1 MKKVMIVDD
10 EIMIRL
16 GMKTII
22 EWEKYGYEVVADAQN
37 GRDALDKIAIY
48 HPDVIFTDL
57 VMDVMNGLELIETCR
72 TQYPDI
78 IFVVISNYND
88 FENVR
93 KAMKLGAFDYLLK
106 LTIKEEAVKTILEE
120 ISKQFPAESKQ
131 SLEMGR
137 VIRKNQHA
145 IKNRIIHMLEE
156 KTYMSLDEVQQEL
169 SLIDFSV
176 CLRKPF
182 VLLQFSI
189 DDYYAQARSGQIPD
203 IHLLHFAMENII
215 TELLCNDYEAEGF
228 RYNEHE
234 LIYMIQA
241 SADDDYIL
249 VYEKIRSKFEII
261 KEHLKN
267 YLNIEVTGVLSQK
280 YESAEK
286 IDLAIKENKKVLN
299 QRLPSE
305 CGVLHMYNDG
315 SRKEIRMI
323 KEYIYDHYAED
334 INVEMAA
341 KEVNMSRSYF
351 SYLFKA
357 HMNMGF
363 TDYVN
368 KVRISKACEML
379 RNPNIRIQEV
389 ANAVGI
395 TNYNYFSILFK
406 KTVGCSPNKYRER
419 VIGQK

>member
-1 MKKVMIVDD
+1 MKRVMIVDD

-37 GRDALDKIAIY
+37 GRDALDKIEIY

-57 VMDVMNGLELIETCR
+57 VMDVMDGLELIEICR

-120 ISKQFPAESKQ
+120 ISKQFPAEYKHN
-131 SLEMGR
+131 LEMGR
-137 VIRKNQHA
+137 IIRKNQHA

-176 CLRKPF
+176 CLSKPF

-189 DDYYAQARSGQIPD
+189 DDYYAQARNGQIPD
-203 IHLLHFAMENII
+203 VHLLHFAMENII
-215 TELLCNDYEAEGF
+215 TELLCNDFVAEGF

-234 LIYMIQA
+234 LIYMIEVSTDA
-241 SADDDYIL
+241 DYIML
-249 VYEKIRSKFEII
+249 YERVRTKFEII
-261 KEHLKN
+261 KKHLKN

-280 YESAEK
+280 YKTAED
-286 IDLAIKENKKVLN
+286 INSAIKENKNVLY

-305 CGVLHMYNDG
+305 CGILHMYNDG
-315 SRKEIRMI
+315 SRKEIRLI
-323 KEYIYDHYAED
+323 KEYIYNHYAED
-334 INVEMAA
+334 INVELAA

-368 KVRISKACEML
+368 KVRISKACEL
-379 RNPNIRIQEV
+379 LNNPNMRIQEI
-389 ANAVGI
+389 ADTVGI

-406 KTVGCSPNKYRER
+406 KIVGCSPNKYRENI
-419 VIGQK
+419 IGRK